1 MISAKLQINDLH
13 SLEDYAIKRTEFR
26 KKVLEHKK
34 VRRVNIGD
42 HITLYFESALTIQ
55 YQIQE
60 MLRIEKIFEKDA
72 IREEFDAYTPLIP
85 DRENLKA
92 TMMIEYV
99 DEEVR
104 RRELVKLNGIE
115 TKIWMQCGANAPIYA
130 IADED
135 LERSDGT
142 KTSAVHF
149 LRFNITEK
157 VRNSILSK
165 DQISFGVEHPQ
176 YQVDNIIVSEE
187 TAESLAKDLG

>member
-1 MISAKLQINDLH
+1 MTSAKLQIKDLH
-13 SLEDYAIKRTEFR
+13 SLEDYAVKRADFR

-34 VRRVNIGD
+34 VRRIKIGD

-60 MLRIEKIFEKDA
+60 MLRIEKIFEKEL

-115 TKIWMQCGANAPIYA
+115 TKIWMQCGATTPVYA

-135 LERSDGT
+135 LDRSDGT

-149 LRFNITEK
+149 LRFNVSEK
-157 VRNSILSK
+157 VRNSILNK
-165 DQISFGVEHPQ
+165 EQISFGVEHSH
-176 YQVDNIIVSEE
+176 YQADNTIVSEE
-187 TAESLAKDLG
+187 TANSLAKDLV

>member
-1 MISAKLQINDLH
+1 M
-13 SLEDYAIKRTEFR
+13 
-26 KKVLEHKK
+26 
-34 VRRVNIGD
+34 RRVNIGD

-115 TKIWMQCGANAPIYA
+115 TKFGCSAEQVLLSMRLQTKIWNVVMEPKHLLYIFY
-130 IADED
+130 D
-135 LERSDGT
+135 
-142 KTSAVHF
+142 
-149 LRFNITEK
+149 
-157 VRNSILSK
+157 SILLK
-165 DQISFGVEHPQ
+165 
-176 YQVDNIIVSEE
+176 
-187 TAESLAKDLG
+187 KLGTPC

>member
-72 IREEFDAYTPLIP
+72 ICIQ
-85 DRENLKA
+85 
-92 TMMIEYV
+92 I
-99 DEEVR
+99 
-104 RRELVKLNGIE
+104 LNFLPFIF
-115 TKIWMQCGANAPIYA
+115 NA
-130 IADED
+130 
-135 LERSDGT
+135 
-142 KTSAVHF
+142 
-149 LRFNITEK
+149 
-157 VRNSILSK
+157 
-165 DQISFGVEHPQ
+165 
-176 YQVDNIIVSEE
+176 
-187 TAESLAKDLG
+187 